1 VDLAFVSSLSTEA
14 AEQKAL
20 VSEMVAQGNLGVNFT
35 INEDFMAS
43 GKVVQPKGPKWPW
56 CYGNWNFNC
65 INSKL

>member
-35 INEDFMAS
+35 INEDFMAL
-43 GKVVQPKGPKWPW
+43 GKVVQTKWPEW
-56 CYGNWNFNC
+56 LWSYGYWIFNC
-65 INSKL
+65 IINKL